1 MIKVITININIV
13 NVQDELYMSHGP
25 NLSYGDIITMQ
36 LPLSVAG
43 DNMDQKL
50 SPPPSALA
58 FQFVFKCI
66 LIWFWVHPQH
76 VEHRSKAFSQDRI

>member
-13 NVQDELYMSHGP
+13 NVQDELYMSHGS

-50 SPPPSALA
+50 SAPPPL
-58 FQFVFKCI
+58 
-66 LIWFWVHPQH
+66 H
-76 VEHRSKAFSQDRI
+76 

>member
-50 SPPPSALA
+50 SPPPLCTSISIR
-58 FQFVFKCI
+58 FQMYTNLI
-66 LIWFWVHPQH
+66 LSSSI
-76 VEHRSKAFSQDRI
+76 RSM